1 MALTLTTKLVAV
13 NTMLI
18 GIGEAPVNTLNSGLQ
33 EAEIAGIMLDNI
45 SREVQSKGWAFNTD
59 IRFTLGTNTAN
70 EIVVPS
76 NCLYVDTTLV
86 RRDYNKDVILRDG
99 KLYDRTGNTFTFT
112 AGVVVDIVYLL
123 DFETIPETARNY
135 ITLRAG
141 RKFQENI
148 LGSSTMTELQSK
160 DELDALLTLKDA
172 ETQSADYNVFDNYD
186 TYRALDRG
194 IDATKNLLSSQR
206 ILYS

>member
-59 IRFTLGTNTAN
+59 LRYSLPTNTDN
-70 EIVVPS
+70 EIVVPF
-76 NCLYVDTTLV
+76 NCLYVDTRLI
-86 RRDYNKDVILRDG
+86 RRDYDKDVILRDG
-99 KLYDRTGNTFTFT
+99 KLYDRTQNTFTFT
-112 AGVVVDIVYLL
+112 EAVEVDLVYLL

-148 LGSSTMTELQSK
+148 LGSPTITQLQSR

-172 ETQSADYNVFDNYD
+172 ETQSADYNIFDSYD

-194 IDATKNLLSSQR
+194 VDATKNLLSSQR

>member
-59 IRFTLGTNTAN
+59 IRFTLTTNTDN

-76 NCLYVDTTLV
+76 NCLYVDTTLI
-86 RRDYNKDVILRDG
+86 RRDYDKDVILRNG
-99 KLYDRTGNTFTFT
+99 KLYDRTQNTFTFT
-112 AGVVVDIVYLL
+112 EAVEVDLVYLL

-148 LGSSTMTELQSK
+148 LGSPTITQLQSK

-194 IDATKNLLSSQR
+194 VDATKNLLSSQR

>member
-59 IRFTLGTNTAN
+59 IRFTLALNTDS
-70 EIVVPS
+70 EILVPS
-76 NCLYVDTTLV
+76 NCLYVDTTLI
-86 RRDYNKDVILRDG
+86 RRDYDKDVILRNG
-99 KLYDRTGNTFTFT
+99 KLYDRTKNTFTFT
-112 AGVVVDIVYLL
+112 EAVEVDLVYLL

-148 LGSSTMTELQSK
+148 LGSPTITQLQSK

-194 IDATKNLLSSQR
+194 VDATKNLLSSQR